1 MFAFG
6 DVKFGPGVL
15 CCSKNGNKYNNE
27 KKNIIMNFL
36 SSLQRPLGTSPLQN
50 IKKKIIVYIFC

>member
-27 KKNIIMNFL
+27 KKKHYNEFSFFTSETFGNLPII
-36 SSLQRPLGTSPLQN
+36 
-50 IKKKIIVYIFC
+50 YIFC

>member
-27 KKNIIMNFL
+27 KKTF
-36 SSLQRPLGTSPLQN
+36 
-50 IKKKIIVYIFC
+50 